1 MAVASVA
8 VMQIGIFAGVTGST
22 SLDDMVSDVRA
33 AGDAGFH
40 TYWLPQIFSWDAMT
54 MISLVAQQ
62 VPGIRF
68 GTAVVPTYPR
78 HPWVMAQQA
87 LTTAALTG
95 GRFSLGIGLSHQ
107 VVIEGMWGMSFAK
120 PLGHLRGYLDA
131 LMPLLENQRVSVSG
145 EYTARGQLDIPAAP
159 CPVLVAALGPRMLEL
174 AGARTDG
181 TITWMTGARTIA
193 NHTVPAITAAALVAG
208 RSTPRIVGGF
218 PICVTDDT
226 DAARAQAASDYAVYG
241 QLPSYRAMLDRE
253 GLAGP
258 EDLAIIGDEA
268 TVKDRLAE
276 LAAAG
281 VTEFAASEFGPNIE
295 DRRRTRTFLAQQ
307 I

>member
-1 MAVASVA
+1 MR
-8 VMQIGIFAGVTGST
+8 IGIFAGVTGST
-22 SLDDMVSDVRA
+22 SFDDLLSDVRA
-33 AGDAGFH
+33 AGDAGFD
-40 TYWLPQIFSWDAMT
+40 TYWMPQIFSWDAMT

-87 LTTAALTG
+87 LTTAALSG

-120 PLGHLRGYLDA
+120 PLAHLRGYLDV
-131 LMPLLENQRVSVSG
+131 LMPLVENRAVSVSG
-145 EYTARGQLDIPAAP
+145 EQYTARGQLDLPATA

-181 TITWMTGARTIA
+181 TITWMTGPRTLA
-193 NHTVPAITAAALVAG
+193 NHTVPALTAAALAANRGAPRVVAG
-208 RSTPRIVGGF
+208 M
-218 PICVTDDT
+218 PICVTDDV
-226 DAARAQAASDYAVYG
+226 DAARAHAAKAYAVYG

-253 GLAGP
+253 SLAGP

-276 LAAAG
+276 LTAAG
-281 VTEFAASEFGPNIE
+281 ATDLAASEFGVTAE
-295 DRRRTRTFLAQQ
+295 DRRRTRVFLAQLL
-307 I
+307 